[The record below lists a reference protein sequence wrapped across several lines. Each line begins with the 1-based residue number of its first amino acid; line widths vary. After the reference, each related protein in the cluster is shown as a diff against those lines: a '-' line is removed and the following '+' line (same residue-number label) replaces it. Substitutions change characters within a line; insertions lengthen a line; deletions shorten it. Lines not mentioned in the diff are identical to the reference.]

1 MAISLQARPW
11 PTSSRLDCYVARASP
26 TLRWPFWRRLASK
39 LGMPPLSQGWHP
51 TLPAGG
57 ARGRQHWPLRRKSPA

>member
-26 TLRWPFWRRLASK
+26 TIEMAILA
-39 LGMPPLSQGWHP
+39 P
-51 TLPAGG
+51 TCWLARNVAPQPG
-57 ARGRQHWPLRRKSPA
+57 AAFHAASRRRKGSTTLAYMDPN